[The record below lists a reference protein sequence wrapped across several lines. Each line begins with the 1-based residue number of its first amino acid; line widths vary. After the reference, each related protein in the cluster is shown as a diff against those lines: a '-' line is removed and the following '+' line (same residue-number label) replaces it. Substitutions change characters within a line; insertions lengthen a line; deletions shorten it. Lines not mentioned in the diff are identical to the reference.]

1 MSNKKEINFQYGR
14 DNISIKIPEK
24 SIIAIPH
31 IKHLDKLNNELKSL
45 AKSLHRPISCPP
57 LSEIAQGKENAVVI
71 VSDRTR
77 PMPTDRLLPL
87 ILNEI
92 NQGGIEDKKIKVII
106 ALGTHRAMN
115 DEEITELVGECVKNR
130 VKVKNHDW
138 NNKEAL
144 MSLGQTSNGTY
155 IDVNKEV
162 YNADLVVG
170 ISCVKPHRAAGWSG
184 GSKIIDP
191 GVCGERTVSATHYLT
206 VDYKIEEVM
215 GLLDNPF
222 RKESEYVAKEVGLNF
237 SINLVLNEDD
247 DRVNIFSGYFIEAH
261 KMAAKFA
268 ETIFRDPQ
276 TEKADFMICGSGEWG
291 PDFWGAAQAI
301 FSAEY
306 LVENGGTIVF
316 FARCL
321 EGFAPEHPQ
330 LSEIGYRP
338 ISEIFKM
345 VRENKIT
352 DLAAAGH
359 SVAVSRIIVEKD
371 IVCIIISEGISKE
384 ITDYLGLRWMKYPQE
399 AVNYIFKKHSSS
411 ARGYLFPGKSVT
423 DTVVIPW

>member
-1 MSNKKEINFQYGR
+1 MSDKKEINFQYGK

-24 SIIAIPH
+24 SIIALPH
-31 IKHLDKLNNELKSL
+31 IKHLDKLNNELVFL
-45 AKSLHRPISCPP
+45 TKSLHRPISCSP
-57 LSEIAQGKENAVVI
+57 LSEIARGKKNAVIVI
-71 VSDRTR
+71 SDRTR

-92 NQGGIEDKKIKVII
+92 NKGGIEDEKIKVII
-106 ALGTHRAMN
+106 ALGTHRAMS
-115 DEEITELVGECVKNR
+115 DEEITELVGGYVKNR
-130 VKVKNHDW
+130 VEVKNHDW
-138 NNKEAL
+138 NNKEVL
-144 MSLGQTSNGTY
+144 ITLGRTANGVY

-170 ISCVKPHRAAGWSG
+170 LSSVKPHRGAGWSG
-184 GSKIIDP
+184 GAKIIDP
-191 GVCGERTVSATHYLT
+191 GVCGERTVCGTHYLT
-206 VDYKIEEVM
+206 VNYKIEEVM
-215 GLLDNPF
+215 GSLDNPF
-222 RKESEYVAKEVGLNF
+222 RKESEEVARKVGLNF

-247 DRVNIFSGYFIEAH
+247 DIVNIFSGDFIEAH

-291 PDFWGAAQAI
+291 PDFWSAVQAI

-306 LVENGGTIVF
+306 LVKNGGTIVF

-345 VRENKIT
+345 VKEKKIT

-371 IVCIIISEGISKE
+371 IECIIISEGISKE

-399 AVNYIFKKHSSS
+399 AADYIFKKHSSS

>member
-1 MSNKKEINFQYGR
+1 MSNKKEIDFQYGK

-31 IKHLDKLNNELKSL
+31 IKHVGKINNEMVFLTRSL
-45 AKSLHRPISCPP
+45 CKPISCPP
-57 LSEIAQGKENAVVI
+57 LFEIARRKKNAVVV

-77 PMPTDRLLPL
+77 PMPTDRVLPL
-87 ILNEI
+87 ILKELNR
-92 NQGGIEDKKIKVII
+92 GGIEDKKIKVII

-115 DEEITELVGECVKNR
+115 DEEIIKLVGGNVKNR
-130 VKVKNHDW
+130 VEVKNHDW
-138 NNKEAL
+138 NKKEKL
-144 MSLGQTSNGTY
+144 VSLGRTANGTY

-170 ISCVKPHRAAGWSG
+170 ISSVKPHRAAGWSG

-191 GVCGERTVSATHYLT
+191 GVCGERTVCKTHYLT
-206 VDYKIEEVM
+206 VNYKIEEVL

-222 RKESEYVAKEVGLNF
+222 RKESEKVARKVGLNF

-247 DRVNIFSGYFIEAH
+247 DIVNIFSGDFIEAH

-268 ETIFRDPQ
+268 ETIYRDPQ
-276 TEKADFMICGSGEWG
+276 KEKADFMICGAGEWG
-291 PDFWGAAQAI
+291 PDFWGAVQAI

-306 LVENGGTIVF
+306 LVKNGGTIVF
-316 FARCL
+316 FARCP
-321 EGFAPEHPQ
+321 EGLAPEHPQ

-345 VRENKIT
+345 VKEKKIT
-352 DLAAAGH
+352 DLAAVGH

-371 IVCIIISEGISKE
+371 IECIIISEGISKE
-384 ITDYLGLRWMKYPQE
+384 IANCLGLKWMKYPQE
-399 AVNYIFKKHSSS
+399 AVDYIFKKHSSS

>member
-1 MSNKKEINFQYGR
+1 MSNKKEINFQYGKG
-14 DNISIKIPEK
+14 NISVKIPEK
-24 SIIAIPH
+24 SIIAMPH
-31 IKHLDKLNNELKSL
+31 INHLDKLNNELKFL
-45 AKSLHRPISCPP
+45 AKSLHRPISCLP
-57 LSEIAQGKENAVVI
+57 LSEIAQGEENAVVI
-71 VSDRTR
+71 ISDRTR
-77 PMPTDRLLPL
+77 PMPTDKLLPI
-87 ILNEI
+87 ILDEI
-92 NQGGIEDKKIKVII
+92 NQGGICDKKIKVII

-115 DEEITELVGECVKNR
+115 DEEITKLVGRHVKNR
-130 VKVKNHDW
+130 VEVKNHDW
-138 NNKEAL
+138 NNKEIL
-144 MSLGQTSNGTY
+144 ISLGRTSNGTY

-170 ISCVKPHRAAGWSG
+170 LSSVKPHRGAGWSG
-184 GSKIIDP
+184 GAKIIDP

-215 GLLDNPF
+215 GSLDNPF
-222 RKESEYVAKEVGLNF
+222 RKESEYIAKEVGLNF

-247 DRVNIFSGYFIEAH
+247 DVVNIFSGDFIEAH

-268 ETIFRDPQ
+268 ETIYRDPQ
-276 TEKADFMICGSGEWG
+276 KEKADFMICGAGEWG
-291 PDFWGAAQAI
+291 PDFWGAVQAI

-306 LVENGGTIVF
+306 LIKNGGTIVF
-316 FARCL
+316 FARCP

-330 LSEIGYRP
+330 LGEIGYRS

-345 VRENKIT
+345 VKEKKIT

-371 IVCIIISEGISKE
+371 IECIIISKGISKE
-384 ITDYLGLRWMKYPQE
+384 IANYLGLGWMKYPQE
-399 AVNYIFKKHSSS
+399 AVDYIFKKHSSFT
-411 ARGYLFPGKSVT
+411 RGYLFPGKSVT